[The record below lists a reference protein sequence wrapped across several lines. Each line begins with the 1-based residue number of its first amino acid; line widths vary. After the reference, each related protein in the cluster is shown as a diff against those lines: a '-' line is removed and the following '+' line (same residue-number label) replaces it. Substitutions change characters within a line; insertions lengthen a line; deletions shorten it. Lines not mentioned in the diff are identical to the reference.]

1 MKPKRGRPPTI
12 TREILVDALNRRL
25 TRKELAEETGI
36 KYDTI
41 QKGCLREG
49 IYLPS
54 TPRGRESV
62 TELVI
67 LFAILKYVLAGLPY
81 SQERVA
87 QILGVHKQRVS
98 AVVVKARENGVEL

>member
-54 TPRGRESV
+54 APRGRESV

-67 LFAILKYVLAGLPY
+67 LFAILKYVMAGLPY
-81 SQERVA
+81 SQERLA
-87 QILGVHKQRVS
+87 HILGVHKQRVS
-98 AVVVKARENGVEL
+98 AVVVKARENGVWL